1 MFDRIVVGTDGSDTA
16 AHAVKTA
23 IELDPQDA
31 FPRHELAAL
40 YMDEGDYRGAISQ
53 LKEVVRLETDSFE
66 AHLDLGICYAQ
77 KGFYAEAER
86 SYEKARAINADDLLL
101 NYNLAA
107 LYALW
112 GRPKDS
118 IGFLQR
124 SSALDKPK
132 VQSWLSSDP
141 MFDSLKGEPE
151 FESLR

>member
-1 MFDRIVVGTDGSDTA
+1 MRELQ
-16 AHAVKTA
+16 TA

-40 YMDEGDYRGAISQ
+40 LMDEGDYRSAITQ
-53 LKEVVRLETDSFE
+53 LKEVVRLEGDNFE

-86 SYEKARAINADDLLL
+86 SYDKARALNADDLLL

-112 GRPKDS
+112 SRRADALTY
-118 IGFLQR
+118 LQKAVGVDR
-124 SSALDKPK
+124 QK
-132 VQSWLSSDP
+132 VQGWLASDT
-141 MFDSLKGEPE
+141 MFDSLKGDPE
-151 FESLR
+151 FEALF